1 MRAAYVLT
9 PITCVQIGVQ
19 LTVQG
24 GEEDTTVCWSKTGR
38 AGGEGVL
45 LHCG

>member
-9 PITCVQIGVQ
+9 PITCVQ